1 MELVV
6 RTLSK
11 QYPHKLAVDRVS
23 LTLTPGIYGLLGAN
37 GAGKTHPD
45 ANALRHFASHRGGD
59 FPGQAW
65 GLRRRSTGRAWAIFP
80 RTSAITRGSQ
90 GRNFYGTWGR

>member
-37 GAGKTHPD
+37 GAGKTTLMRMLCGILHPT
-45 ANALRHFASHRGGD
+45 GGEISLD
-59 FPGQAW
+59 GL

>member
-1 MELVV
+1 MELVI
-6 RTLSK
+6 RALSK

-23 LTLTPGIYGLLGAN
+23 LTLTPGIYGLLGRQWR
-37 GAGKTHPD
+37 GEDHPD
-45 ANALRHFASHRGGD
+45 ANALWHFASHRGGD
-59 FPGQAW
+59 FPGRR
-65 GLRRRSTGRAWAIFP
+65 GLHRRSTGRAWAIFP

>member
-37 GAGKTHPD
+37 GAGKTTLMRMLCGILHPT
-45 ANALRHFASHRGGD
+45 GGR
-59 FPGQAW
+59 FPWTVW
-65 GLRRRSTGRAWAIFP
+65 GLHRRSTGRAWAIFP

>member
-37 GAGKTHPD
+37 GAGKTTLMRMLCGILHPT
-45 ANALRHFASHRGGD
+45 GGEISLD
-59 FPGQAW
+59 
-65 GLRRRSTGRAWAIFP
+65 GLGAVSYTHLSSAVW
-80 RTSAITRGSQ
+80 TSLTRK
-90 GRNFYGTWGR
+90 